1 MLMVG
6 VRLVNPLEEMT
17 SFSLLL
23 ETPQKMVWL
32 STLLPAQVSDV
43 GSPEG
48 GAPHRLY
55 YNSSAVFGFALFLL
69 LREVR
74 HFASDEKNDR
84 GVVKPEQEHHQ
95 GAQGAI

>member
-23 ETPQKMVWL
+23 ETPAKVVWL

-55 YNSSAVFGFALFLL
+55 YDSAADGIGWTSIFGG
-69 LREVR
+69 
-74 HFASDEKNDR
+74 S
-84 GVVKPEQEHHQ
+84 
-95 GAQGAI
+95 AIY